1 MPIIFESARVVSYLL
16 KVMPEET
23 KEGRPIITLITDFG
37 EGYYVAAMKGVIL
50 DICRDACL
58 VDITHDIRSHDV
70 LEGAFTLLCT
80 YPYFPP
86 KSVHVAVVDPGV
98 GSERRG
104 IIVATPDHY
113 FVGPDNGVFS
123 FVYNREPVR
132 KVISIE
138 SQLYLRGKVSPTFHG
153 RDAFS
158 PVAAWLAL
166 GTELEKFGEEI
177 EDYAGATVLPVQ
189 KVEENRIEGMVI
201 HVDKFG
207 NVITSISRQ
216 SVSEL
221 LEGKEGTPKFF
232 LNGQEITQHYSYY
245 AQATPGEIFALLGS
259 SGYYEIAAQRQRAA
273 DILGVERGEKVQMEL
288 S

>member
-1 MPIIFESARVVSYLL
+1 
-16 KVMPEET
+16 MPETENAQ
-23 KEGRPIITLITDFG
+23 EQVPNGRPIITLITDFG

-50 DICRDACL
+50 DICRNACL

-86 KSVHVAVVDPGV
+86 KSVHIAVVDPGV
-98 GSERRG
+98 GSKRRG
-104 IIVATPDHY
+104 IIVATNNHY

-123 FVYNREPVR
+123 FVYNREPVK

-138 SQLYLRGKVSPTFHG
+138 SQNYLRGTVSPTFHG

-166 GTELEKFGEEI
+166 GTPLEKFGEEI
-177 EDYAGATVLPVQ
+177 EDYSGATVLPVQ
-189 KVEENRIEGMVI
+189 KVEDNRIEGMVI

-207 NVITSISRQ
+207 NIITSISPDTAAEQ
-216 SVSEL
+216 FGYSGS
-221 LEGKEGTPKFF
+221 PKFF
-232 LNGQEITQHYSYY
+232 VKGQEITHSYSYY
-245 AQATPGEIFALLGS
+245 AEAAPGEIFALIGS
-259 SGYYEIAAQRQRAA
+259 SGYYEIAAHRSRAA
-273 DILGVERGEKVQMEL
+273 DILGVERGEKVQLEL
-288 S
+288 HTESSATSTT

>member
-1 MPIIFESARVVSYLL
+1 MQNA
-16 KVMPEET
+16 EEAQEQVT
-23 KEGRPIITLITDFG
+23 GGRPIITMITDFG

-50 DICRDACL
+50 DICRNACL

-80 YPYFPP
+80 YPYFPS

-104 IIVATPDHY
+104 IIVATKDHY

-123 FVYNREPVR
+123 FVYNREPVK

-138 SQLYLRGKVSPTFHG
+138 SQVYFRGTVSPTFHG

-166 GTELEKFGEEI
+166 GTPLEKFGEEI
-177 EDYAGATVLPVQ
+177 EDYSGATVLPVQ
-189 KVEENRIEGMVI
+189 KVEDDRIEGMVI

-207 NVITSISRQ
+207 NIITSISPETAAEQ
-216 SVSEL
+216 FGYSGS
-221 LEGKEGTPKFF
+221 PKFF
-232 LNGQEITQHYSYY
+232 VKGQEITHSYSYY
-245 AQATPGEIFALLGS
+245 AEAAPGEIFALVGS
-259 SGYYEIAAQRQRAA
+259 SGYYEIAAHRSRAA
-273 DILGVERGEKVQMEL
+273 DILGVERGEKVQLEL
-288 S
+288 HTESSAASNT

>member
-1 MPIIFESARVVSYLL
+1 MQKAEKAQEQVTG
-16 KVMPEET
+16 E
-23 KEGRPIITLITDFG
+23 RPIITIITDFG

-50 DICRDACL
+50 DICRSACL

-86 KSVHVAVVDPGV
+86 KSVHIAVVDPGV

-104 IIVATPDHY
+104 IIVATKDHY

-123 FVYNREPVR
+123 FVYNRESVK

-138 SQLYLRGKVSPTFHG
+138 SQNYLRGTVSPTFHG

-166 GTELEKFGEEI
+166 GTPLEKFGEEI
-177 EDYAGATVLPVQ
+177 EDYSGATVLPVQ
-189 KVEENRIEGMVI
+189 KVEDNRIEGMVI

-207 NVITSISRQ
+207 NIITSISPDTAAEQ
-216 SVSEL
+216 FGYSGS
-221 LEGKEGTPKFF
+221 PKFIVK
-232 LNGQEITQHYSYY
+232 GQEITHSYSYY
-245 AQATPGEIFALLGS
+245 AEAAPGEIFALIGS
-259 SGYYEIAAQRQRAA
+259 SGYYEIAAHRSRAA
-273 DILGVERGEKVQMEL
+273 DILGVQRGEKVQLEL
-288 S
+288 HTESPATSTT

>member
-1 MPIIFESARVVSYLL
+1 MQKAEKAQEQVTR
-16 KVMPEET
+16 E
-23 KEGRPIITLITDFG
+23 RPIITIITDFG

-50 DICRDACL
+50 DICRSACL

-86 KSVHVAVVDPGV
+86 KSVHIAVVDPGV

-104 IIVATPDHY
+104 IIVATKDHY

-123 FVYNREPVR
+123 FVYNRESVK
-132 KVISIE
+132 KVVSIE
-138 SQLYLRGKVSPTFHG
+138 SQNYLRGTVSPTFHG

-166 GTELEKFGEEI
+166 GTPLEKFGEEI
-177 EDYAGATVLPVQ
+177 EDYSGATVLPVQ
-189 KVEENRIEGMVI
+189 KVEDNRIEGMVI

-207 NVITSISRQ
+207 NIITSISPDTAAEQ
-216 SVSEL
+216 FGYSGS
-221 LEGKEGTPKFF
+221 PKFF
-232 LNGQEITQHYSYY
+232 VKGQEITHSYSYY
-245 AQATPGEIFALLGS
+245 AEAAPGEIFALIGS
-259 SGYYEIAAQRQRAA
+259 SGYYEIAAHRSRAA
-273 DILGVERGEKVQMEL
+273 DILGVERGEKVQLEL
-288 S
+288 HTESPATSTT

>member
-1 MPIIFESARVVSYLL
+1 MQKAEKAQEQVTG
-16 KVMPEET
+16 E
-23 KEGRPIITLITDFG
+23 RPIITIITDFG

-50 DICRDACL
+50 DICRSACL

-86 KSVHVAVVDPGV
+86 KSVHIAVVDPGV

-104 IIVATPDHY
+104 IIVATKDHY

-123 FVYNREPVR
+123 FVYNRESVK

-138 SQLYLRGKVSPTFHG
+138 SQNYLRGTVSPTFHG

-166 GTELEKFGEEI
+166 GTPLEKFGEEI
-177 EDYAGATVLPVQ
+177 EDYSGATVLPVQ
-189 KVEENRIEGMVI
+189 KVEDNRIEGMVI

-207 NVITSISRQ
+207 NIITSISPDTAAEQ
-216 SVSEL
+216 FGYSGS
-221 LEGKEGTPKFF
+221 PKFF
-232 LNGQEITQHYSYY
+232 VKGQEITHSYSYY
-245 AQATPGEIFALLGS
+245 AEAAPGEIFALIGS
-259 SGYYEIAAQRQRAA
+259 SGYYEIAAHRSRAA
-273 DILGVERGEKVQMEL
+273 DILGVERGEKVQLEL
-288 S
+288 HTESPATSTT

>member
-1 MPIIFESARVVSYLL
+1 MQKAEKAQEQVTG
-16 KVMPEET
+16 E
-23 KEGRPIITLITDFG
+23 RPIITIITDFG

-50 DICRDACL
+50 DICRSACL

-86 KSVHVAVVDPGV
+86 KSVHIAVVDPGV

-104 IIVATPDHY
+104 IIVATKDHY

-123 FVYNREPVR
+123 FVYNRESVK

-138 SQLYLRGKVSPTFHG
+138 SQNYLRGTVSPTFHG

-166 GTELEKFGEEI
+166 GTPLEKFGEEI
-177 EDYAGATVLPVQ
+177 EDYSGATVLPVQ
-189 KVEENRIEGMVI
+189 KVEDNRIEGMVI

-207 NVITSISRQ
+207 NIITSISPDTAAEQ
-216 SVSEL
+216 FGYSGS
-221 LEGKEGTPKFF
+221 PKFF
-232 LNGQEITQHYSYY
+232 VKGQEITHSYSYY
-245 AQATPGEIFALLGS
+245 AEAAPGEIFALIGS
-259 SGYYEIAAQRQRAA
+259 SGYYEIAAHRSRAA
-273 DILGVERGEKVQMEL
+273 DILGVERGEKVKLEL
-288 S
+288 HTESSATSTT

>member
-1 MPIIFESARVVSYLL
+1 METAETAQ
-16 KVMPEET
+16 KQGQEE
-23 KEGRPIITLITDFG
+23 RPIITLITDFG

-50 DICRDACL
+50 DICRSACL

-86 KSVHVAVVDPGV
+86 KSVHIAVVDPGV

-104 IIVATPDHY
+104 IIVATKDHY

-123 FVYNREPVR
+123 FVYNRESVK
-132 KVISIE
+132 KVVSIE
-138 SQLYLRGKVSPTFHG
+138 SQNYLRGTVSPTFHG

-166 GTELEKFGEEI
+166 GTPLEKFGEEI
-177 EDYAGATVLPVQ
+177 EDYSGATVLPVQ
-189 KVEENRIEGMVI
+189 KVEDNRIEGMVI

-207 NVITSISRQ
+207 NIITSISPDTAAEQ
-216 SVSEL
+216 FGYSGS
-221 LEGKEGTPKFF
+221 PKFF
-232 LNGQEITQHYSYY
+232 VKGQEITHSYSYY
-245 AQATPGEIFALLGS
+245 AEAAPGEIFALIGS
-259 SGYYEIAAQRQRAA
+259 SGYYEIAAHRSRAA
-273 DILGVERGEKVQMEL
+273 DILGVERGEKVQLEL
-288 S
+288 HTESPATSTT

>member
-1 MPIIFESARVVSYLL
+1 MQKAENAQKQGR
-16 KVMPEET
+16 EE
-23 KEGRPIITLITDFG
+23 RPIITLITDFG

-50 DICRDACL
+50 DICRSACL

-86 KSVHVAVVDPGV
+86 KSVHIAVVDPGV

-104 IIVATPDHY
+104 IIVATKDHY

-123 FVYNREPVR
+123 FVYNREPVK

-138 SQLYLRGKVSPTFHG
+138 SQNYFRGTVSPTFHG

-166 GTELEKFGEEI
+166 GTPLEKFGEEI
-177 EDYAGATVLPVQ
+177 EDYSGATVLPVQ
-189 KVEENRIEGMVI
+189 KVEDNRIEGMVI

-207 NVITSISRQ
+207 NIITSISPETATEQ
-216 SVSEL
+216 FGYSGS
-221 LEGKEGTPKFF
+221 PKFF
-232 LNGQEITQHYSYY
+232 VKGQEITHSYSYY
-245 AQATPGEIFALLGS
+245 AEAAPGEIFALIGS
-259 SGYYEIAAQRQRAA
+259 SGYYEIAAHRSRAA
-273 DILGVERGEKVQMEL
+273 DILGVQRGEKVQLEL
-288 S
+288 HTESPATSTT

>member
-1 MPIIFESARVVSYLL
+1 MQNA
-16 KVMPEET
+16 EEAQEQVT
-23 KEGRPIITLITDFG
+23 GGRPIITMITDFG

-50 DICRDACL
+50 DICRNACL

-80 YPYFPP
+80 YPYFPS
-86 KSVHVAVVDPGV
+86 KSVHIAVVDPGV

-104 IIVATPDHY
+104 IIVATKDHY

-123 FVYNREPVR
+123 FVYNREPVK

-138 SQLYLRGKVSPTFHG
+138 SQVYFRGTVSPTFHG

-166 GTELEKFGEEI
+166 GTPLEKFGEEI
-177 EDYAGATVLPVQ
+177 EDYSGATVLPVQ
-189 KVEENRIEGMVI
+189 KVEDDRIEGMVI

-207 NVITSISRQ
+207 NIITSISPETAAEQ
-216 SVSEL
+216 FGYSGS
-221 LEGKEGTPKFF
+221 PKFF
-232 LNGQEITQHYSYY
+232 VKGQEITHSYSYY
-245 AQATPGEIFALLGS
+245 AEAAPGEIFALVGS
-259 SGYYEIAAQRQRAA
+259 SGYYEIAAHRSRAA
-273 DILGVERGEKVQMEL
+273 DILGVERGEKVQLEL
-288 S
+288 HTESSATSTT

>member
-1 MPIIFESARVVSYLL
+1 M
-16 KVMPEET
+16 
-23 KEGRPIITLITDFG
+23 
-37 EGYYVAAMKGVIL
+37 
-50 DICRDACL
+50 
-58 VDITHDIRSHDV
+58 
-70 LEGAFTLLCT
+70 
-80 YPYFPP
+80 
-86 KSVHVAVVDPGV
+86 

-123 FVYNREPVR
+123 FVYNREPVK

-166 GTELEKFGEEI
+166 GTELDKFGEEI

-189 KVEENRIEGMVI
+189 KVEEDRIEGMII

-207 NVITSISRQ
+207 NVITSISQ
-216 SVSEL
+216 QNVSEL
-221 LEGKEGTPKFF
+221 LGDGGTPKFF
-232 LNGQEITQHYSYY
+232 VNGQEVTHHYTYY
-245 AQATPGEIFALLGS
+245 AEAAPGEIFALLGS
-259 SGYYEIAAQRQRAA
+259 SGYYEIAAHTQRAA

-288 S
+288 V

>member
-1 MPIIFESARVVSYLL
+1 MQTAEKAQNQGQ
-16 KVMPEET
+16 EE
-23 KEGRPIITLITDFG
+23 RPIITMITDFG

-50 DICRDACL
+50 DICRSACL

-86 KSVHVAVVDPGV
+86 KSVHIAVVDPGV

-104 IIVATPDHY
+104 IIVATQDHY

-123 FVYNREPVR
+123 FVYNRESVK

-138 SQLYLRGKVSPTFHG
+138 SQTYLRGTVSPTFHG

-166 GTELEKFGEEI
+166 GTPVEKFGEEI
-177 EDYAGATVLPVQ
+177 EDYSGATVLPVQ
-189 KVEENRIEGMVI
+189 KVEDNRIEGMVI

-207 NVITSISRQ
+207 NIITSISPETAAEQ
-216 SVSEL
+216 FGYSGS
-221 LEGKEGTPKFF
+221 PKFF
-232 LNGQEITQHYSYY
+232 LKGQEITHSYSYY
-245 AQATPGEIFALLGS
+245 AEAAPGEIFALIGS
-259 SGYYEIAAQRQRAA
+259 SGYYEIAAHRSRAA
-273 DILGVERGEKVQMEL
+273 DILGVQRGEKVQLEL
-288 S
+288 HTESPATSTT

>member
-1 MPIIFESARVVSYLL
+1 M
-16 KVMPEET
+16 
-23 KEGRPIITLITDFG
+23 ITDFG

-50 DICRDACL
+50 DICRSACL

-86 KSVHVAVVDPGV
+86 KSVHIAVVDPGV

-104 IIVATPDHY
+104 IIVATQDHY

-123 FVYNREPVR
+123 FVYNREPVKR
-132 KVISIE
+132 VISIE
-138 SQLYLRGKVSPTFHG
+138 TQTYLRGTVSPTFHG

-166 GTELEKFGEEI
+166 GTPVEKFGEEI
-177 EDYAGATVLPVQ
+177 EDYSGATVLPVQ
-189 KVEENRIEGMVI
+189 KVEDNRIEGMVI

-207 NVITSISRQ
+207 NIITSISPETAAEQ
-216 SVSEL
+216 FGYSGS
-221 LEGKEGTPKFF
+221 PKFF
-232 LNGQEITQHYSYY
+232 VKGQEITHSYSYY
-245 AQATPGEIFALLGS
+245 AEAAPGEIFALIGS
-259 SGYYEIAAQRQRAA
+259 SGYYEIAAHRSRAA
-273 DILGVERGEKVQMEL
+273 DILGVQRGEKVQLEL
-288 S
+288 HTESPASSTT

>member
-1 MPIIFESARVVSYLL
+1 
-16 KVMPEET
+16 MPEAE
-23 KEGRPIITLITDFG
+23 KAQEQVAEGRPIITLITDFG

-80 YPYFPP
+80 YPYFPS
-86 KSVHVAVVDPGV
+86 KSVHIVVVDPGV

-104 IIVATPDHY
+104 IIVATNDHY

-123 FVYNREPVR
+123 FVYNRESVK

-138 SQLYLRGKVSPTFHG
+138 SQLYLRGTISPTFHG

-166 GTELEKFGEEI
+166 GTPLEKFGEEI
-177 EDYAGATVLPVQ
+177 KDYSGATVLPVQ
-189 KVEENRIEGMVI
+189 KMEDNRIEGMVI

-207 NVITSISRQ
+207 NIITSISPENTA
-216 SVSEL
+216 EL
-221 LEGKEGTPKFF
+221 LGNSGTPKFF
-232 LNGQEITQHYSYY
+232 VNGQEITHHYSYY
-245 AQATPGEIFALLGS
+245 AEAAPGEIFALIGS
-259 SGYYEIAAQRQRAA
+259 SGYYEIAAHRSRAA
-273 DILGVERGEKVQMEL
+273 DILGVERGEKVQLEL
-288 S
+288 A

>member
-1 MPIIFESARVVSYLL
+1 MQEAEKAQGQVTG
-16 KVMPEET
+16 E
-23 KEGRPIITLITDFG
+23 RPIITLITDLG

-50 DICRDACL
+50 DICRNACL

-80 YPYFPP
+80 YPYFPT
-86 KSVHVAVVDPGV
+86 KSVHIAVVDPGV

-104 IIVATPDHY
+104 IIVATQDHY

-123 FVYNREPVR
+123 FVYNREPVK

-138 SQLYLRGKVSPTFHG
+138 SQNYLRGTVSPTFHG

-166 GTELEKFGEEI
+166 GTPVEKFGEEI
-177 EDYAGATVLPVQ
+177 EDYSGATVLPVQ
-189 KVEENRIEGMVI
+189 KVEDNRIEGMVI

-207 NVITSISRQ
+207 NIITSISPETAAEQ
-216 SVSEL
+216 FGYSGS
-221 LEGKEGTPKFF
+221 PKFF
-232 LNGQEITQHYSYY
+232 VKGQEITHSYSYY
-245 AQATPGEIFALLGS
+245 AEAAPGEIFALIGS
-259 SGYYEIAAQRQRAA
+259 SGYYEIAAHRSRAA
-273 DILGVERGEKVQMEL
+273 DILGVQRGEKVQLEL
-288 S
+288 HTESPATSTT

>member
-1 MPIIFESARVVSYLL
+1 MQKAEKAQEQVTG
-16 KVMPEET
+16 E
-23 KEGRPIITLITDFG
+23 RPIITIITDFG

-50 DICRDACL
+50 DICRSACL
-58 VDITHDIRSHDV
+58 VDITHDIQSHDV

-86 KSVHVAVVDPGV
+86 KSVHIAVVDPGV

-104 IIVATPDHY
+104 IIVATKDHY

-123 FVYNREPVR
+123 FVYNRESVK

-138 SQLYLRGKVSPTFHG
+138 SQNYLRGTVSPTFHG

-166 GTELEKFGEEI
+166 GTPLEKFGDEI
-177 EDYAGATVLPVQ
+177 EDYSGATVLPVQ
-189 KVEENRIEGMVI
+189 KVEDNRIEGMVI

-207 NVITSISRQ
+207 NIITSISPDTAAEQ
-216 SVSEL
+216 FGYSGS
-221 LEGKEGTPKFF
+221 PKFF
-232 LNGQEITQHYSYY
+232 VKGQEITHSYSYY
-245 AQATPGEIFALLGS
+245 AEAAPGEIFALIGS
-259 SGYYEIAAQRQRAA
+259 SGYYEIAAHRSRAA
-273 DILGVERGEKVQMEL
+273 DILGVERGEKVQLEL
-288 S
+288 HTESPATSTT

>member
-1 MPIIFESARVVSYLL
+1 MAAEKGQRRR
-16 KVMPEET
+16 
-23 KEGRPIITLITDFG
+23 RPIITLITDFG

-50 DICRDACL
+50 DICQDACI

-104 IIVATPDHY
+104 IIVSTKDHY

-123 FVYNREPVR
+123 FVYNREQVK

-138 SQLYLRGKVSPTFHG
+138 SQLYQRGTVAPTFHG
-153 RDAFS
+153 RDVFS

-166 GTELEKFGEEI
+166 GTQLEKFGHEI
-177 EDYAGATVLPVQ
+177 EDYSGATVLPVH

-207 NVITSISRQ
+207 NVITSISRDNAT
-216 SVSEL
+216 EL
-221 LEGKEGTPKFF
+221 LGHEGTPKFF
-232 LNGQEITQHYSYY
+232 LNGHHITHHHNFY
-245 AQATPGEIFALLGS
+245 AEASPGEVFTLLGS
-259 SGYYEIAAQRQRAA
+259 SGYFEIAVHKGRAA
-273 DILGVERGEKVQMEL
+273 DILGVARGEKVQLEL
-288 S
+288 VTD

>member
-1 MPIIFESARVVSYLL
+1 
-16 KVMPEET
+16 MPEEE

-80 YPYFPP
+80 YPYFPQ
-86 KSVHVAVVDPGV
+86 KSVHVVVVDPGV

-138 SQLYLRGKVSPTFHG
+138 SQLYLRGNVSPTFHG

-166 GTELEKFGEEI
+166 GTELEKFGEEV
-177 EDYAGATVLPVQ
+177 EDYSGATVLPVQ

-207 NVITSISRQ
+207 NVITSISRK

-221 LEGKEGTPKFF
+221 LDGKEGTPKF
-232 LNGQEITQHYSYY
+232 LLKGQEITHHYSYY
-245 AQATPGEIFALLGS
+245 AQAAPGEIFALLGS
-259 SGYYEIAAQRQRAA
+259 SGYYEIAAKTQRAA
-273 DILGVERGEKVQMEL
+273 DILGVERGEKVLMEL

>member
-1 MPIIFESARVVSYLL
+1 MQKAEKAQEQVTR
-16 KVMPEET
+16 E
-23 KEGRPIITLITDFG
+23 RPIITIITDFG

-50 DICRDACL
+50 DICRSACL

-86 KSVHVAVVDPGV
+86 KSVHIAVVDPGV

-104 IIVATPDHY
+104 IIVATQDHY

-123 FVYNREPVR
+123 FVYNRESVK

-138 SQLYLRGKVSPTFHG
+138 SQNYLRGTVSPTFHG

-166 GTELEKFGEEI
+166 GTPLEKFGEEI
-177 EDYAGATVLPVQ
+177 EDYSGATVLPVQ
-189 KVEENRIEGMVI
+189 KVEDNRIEGMVI

-207 NVITSISRQ
+207 NIITSISPETAAEQ
-216 SVSEL
+216 FGYSGS
-221 LEGKEGTPKFF
+221 PKFF
-232 LNGQEITQHYSYY
+232 VKGQEITHSYSYY
-245 AQATPGEIFALLGS
+245 AEAAPGEIFALIGS
-259 SGYYEIAAQRQRAA
+259 SGYYEIAAHRSRAA
-273 DILGVERGEKVQMEL
+273 DILGVQRGEKVQLEL
-288 S
+288 HTESPATSTT

>member
-1 MPIIFESARVVSYLL
+1 
-16 KVMPEET
+16 MPEAENT
-23 KEGRPIITLITDFG
+23 QEQVKNGRPIITLITDFG

-50 DICRDACL
+50 DICRNACL

-86 KSVHVAVVDPGV
+86 KSVHIAVVDPGV

-104 IIVATPDHY
+104 IIVATKDHY

-123 FVYNREPVR
+123 FVYNRESVKR
-132 KVISIE
+132 VISIE
-138 SQLYLRGKVSPTFHG
+138 SQTYLRGTVSPTFHR

-166 GTELEKFGEEI
+166 GTPLEKFGEEI
-177 EDYAGATVLPVQ
+177 EDYSGATVLPVQ
-189 KVEENRIEGMVI
+189 KVEDHRIEGMVI

-207 NVITSISRQ
+207 NIITSISPETAAEQ
-216 SVSEL
+216 FGYSGS
-221 LEGKEGTPKFF
+221 PKFF
-232 LNGQEITQHYSYY
+232 VKGQTITHSYSYY
-245 AQATPGEIFALLGS
+245 AEAAPGEIFALVGS
-259 SGYYEIAAQRQRAA
+259 SGYYEIAAHRNRAS
-273 DILGVERGEKVQMEL
+273 DILGVERGEKVQLEL
-288 S
+288 HTKSSASSAT

>member
-1 MPIIFESARVVSYLL
+1 MAAEKGHRRR
-16 KVMPEET
+16 
-23 KEGRPIITLITDFG
+23 RPIITLITDFG

-50 DICRDACL
+50 DICQDACI

-98 GSERRG
+98 GSKRRG
-104 IIVATPDHY
+104 IIVATDDHY

-123 FVYNREPVR
+123 FVYNREQVR

-138 SQLYLRGKVSPTFHG
+138 SQLYQRGTVSPTFHG
-153 RDAFS
+153 RDVFS

-166 GTELEKFGEEI
+166 GTQLEKFGQEI

-189 KVEENRIEGMVI
+189 KVEENRLEGMVI

-207 NVITSISRQ
+207 NIITSISRDNASQ
-216 SVSEL
+216 L
-221 LEGKEGTPKFF
+221 LGSEGTPKFF
-232 LNGQEITQHYSYY
+232 LNGHEITHYYSFY
-245 AQATPGEIFALLGS
+245 AEASPGEVFTLLGS
-259 SGYYEIAAQRQRAA
+259 SGYYEIAAHKKRAA
-273 DILGVERGEKVQMEL
+273 DILGVERGEKVQLEL
-288 S
+288 VTD

>member
-1 MPIIFESARVVSYLL
+1 
-16 KVMPEET
+16 MPEAENT
-23 KEGRPIITLITDFG
+23 QEQVKNGRPIITLITDFG

-50 DICRDACL
+50 DICRNACL

-86 KSVHVAVVDPGV
+86 KSVHIAVVDPGV

-104 IIVATPDHY
+104 IIVATKDHY

-123 FVYNREPVR
+123 FVYNRESVKR
-132 KVISIE
+132 VISIE
-138 SQLYLRGKVSPTFHG
+138 SQTYLRGTVSPTFHG

-166 GTELEKFGEEI
+166 GIPLEKFGEEI
-177 EDYAGATVLPVQ
+177 EDYSGATVLPVQ
-189 KVEENRIEGMVI
+189 KMENDRIEGMVI

-207 NVITSISRQ
+207 NIITSISPETAAEQ
-216 SVSEL
+216 FGHSGS
-221 LEGKEGTPKFF
+221 PKFF
-232 LNGQEITQHYSYY
+232 VKGQEITHSYSYY
-245 AQATPGEIFALLGS
+245 AEAAPGEIFALIGS
-259 SGYYEIAAQRQRAA
+259 SGYYEIAAHKSRAA
-273 DILGVERGEKVQMEL
+273 DILGVERGEKVQLEL
-288 S
+288 HTEPSAFSNT

>member
-1 MPIIFESARVVSYLL
+1 
-16 KVMPEET
+16 MPEAENT
-23 KEGRPIITLITDFG
+23 QEQVKNGRPIITLITDFG

-50 DICRDACL
+50 DICRNACL

-86 KSVHVAVVDPGV
+86 KSVHIAVVDPGV

-104 IIVATPDHY
+104 IIVATKDHY

-123 FVYNREPVR
+123 FVYNRESVK

-138 SQLYLRGKVSPTFHG
+138 SQNYLRGTVSPTFHG

-166 GTELEKFGEEI
+166 GTPLEKFGEEI
-177 EDYAGATVLPVQ
+177 EDYSGATVLPVQ
-189 KVEENRIEGMVI
+189 KVEDNRIEGMVI

-207 NVITSISRQ
+207 NIITSISPDTAAEQ
-216 SVSEL
+216 FGYSGS
-221 LEGKEGTPKFF
+221 PKFF
-232 LNGQEITQHYSYY
+232 VKGQEITHSYSYY
-245 AQATPGEIFALLGS
+245 AEAAPGEIFALIGS
-259 SGYYEIAAQRQRAA
+259 SGYYEIAAHKSRAA
-273 DILGVERGEKVQMEL
+273 DILGVERGEKVQLEL
-288 S
+288 HTESSATSTT

>member
-1 MPIIFESARVVSYLL
+1 MQKADNAQ
-16 KVMPEET
+16 KQGQEE
-23 KEGRPIITLITDFG
+23 RPIITMITDFG

-50 DICRDACL
+50 DICRSACL

-86 KSVHVAVVDPGV
+86 KSVHIAVVDPGV

-104 IIVATPDHY
+104 IIVATQDHY

-123 FVYNREPVR
+123 FVYNREPVK

-138 SQLYLRGKVSPTFHG
+138 SQNYLRGTVSPTFHG

-166 GTELEKFGEEI
+166 GTPLEKFGEEI
-177 EDYAGATVLPVQ
+177 EDYSGATVLPVQ
-189 KVEENRIEGMVI
+189 KVEDNRIEGMVI

-207 NVITSISRQ
+207 NIITSISPETAIEQ
-216 SVSEL
+216 FGYSGS
-221 LEGKEGTPKFF
+221 PKFF
-232 LNGQEITQHYSYY
+232 VKGQEITHSYSYY
-245 AQATPGEIFALLGS
+245 AEAAPGEIFALIGS
-259 SGYYEIAAQRQRAA
+259 SGYYEIAAHRSRAA
-273 DILGVERGEKVQMEL
+273 DILGVQRGEKVQLEL
-288 S
+288 HTESPATSTT

>member
-1 MPIIFESARVVSYLL
+1 MQNA
-16 KVMPEET
+16 EEAQEQVT
-23 KEGRPIITLITDFG
+23 GGRPIITMITDFG

-50 DICRDACL
+50 DICRNACL

-80 YPYFPP
+80 YPYFPS
-86 KSVHVAVVDPGV
+86 KSVHIAVVDPGV

-104 IIVATPDHY
+104 IIVATKDHY

-123 FVYNREPVR
+123 FVYNREPVK

-138 SQLYLRGKVSPTFHG
+138 SQVYFRGTVSPTFHG

-166 GTELEKFGEEI
+166 GTPLEKFGEEI
-177 EDYAGATVLPVQ
+177 EDYSGATVLPMQ
-189 KVEENRIEGMVI
+189 KVEDDRIEGMVI

-207 NVITSISRQ
+207 NIITSISPETAAEQ
-216 SVSEL
+216 FGYSGS
-221 LEGKEGTPKFF
+221 PKFF
-232 LNGQEITQHYSYY
+232 VKGQEITHSYSYY
-245 AQATPGEIFALLGS
+245 AEAAPGEIFALVGS
-259 SGYYEIAAQRQRAA
+259 SGYYEIAAHRSRAA
-273 DILGVERGEKVQMEL
+273 DILGVERGEKVQLEL
-288 S
+288 HTESSASPTT

>member
-1 MPIIFESARVVSYLL
+1 MPKAEKAT
-16 KVMPEET
+16 EQAA
-23 KEGRPIITLITDFG
+23 EGRPIITLITDFG

-50 DICRDACL
+50 DICRNACM

-80 YPYFPP
+80 YPYFPS

-123 FVYNREPVR
+123 FVYDREPVK

-138 SQLYLRGKVSPTFHG
+138 SQVYFRGTVSPTFHG

-166 GTELEKFGEEI
+166 GTPLEKFGEEI
-177 EDYAGATVLPVQ
+177 EDYSGATVLPVQ
-189 KVEENRIEGMVI
+189 KVEDGQIEGMVI

-207 NVITSISRQ
+207 NVITSISPEIVVEQ
-216 SVSEL
+216 LGNS
-221 LEGKEGTPKFF
+221 GTPKFF
-232 LNGQEITQHYSYY
+232 VKGQEITHHYSYY
-245 AQATPGEIFALLGS
+245 AEAAPGEIFALIGS
-259 SGYYEIAAQRQRAA
+259 SGYYEIAAHRSRAA
-273 DILGVERGEKVQMEL
+273 DILGVERGEKVQLEL
-288 S
+288 NTDSPAPSDT

>member
-1 MPIIFESARVVSYLL
+1 MAAEKGPSKR
-16 KVMPEET
+16 
-23 KEGRPIITLITDFG
+23 RPIITLITDFG

-50 DICRDACL
+50 DICQDACI

-104 IIVATPDHY
+104 IIVSTNDHY

-123 FVYNREPVR
+123 FVYNREQVR
-132 KVISIE
+132 KVVSIE
-138 SQLYLRGKVSPTFHG
+138 SQLYQRGTVSPTFHG

-166 GTELEKFGEEI
+166 GTQLEKFGQEI
-177 EDYAGATVLPVQ
+177 DDYAGATVLPVQ
-189 KVEENRIEGMVI
+189 KVEENRLEGMVI

-207 NVITSISRQ
+207 NVITSISRDNAT
-216 SVSEL
+216 EL
-221 LEGKEGTPKFF
+221 LGNEGTPKFF
-232 LNGQEITQHYSYY
+232 LNGQEVTHHYSFY
-245 AQATPGEIFALLGS
+245 AQAAPGEIFTLIGS
-259 SGYYEIAAQRQRAA
+259 SGYYEIAAHKERAA
-273 DILGVERGEKVQMEL
+273 DILGVARGDKVQLEL
-288 S
+288 VTD